1 MAYETITVKT
11 DMRGVAYLYLNRPD
25 KHHALNA
32 QMIAELHE
40 AIENLADNAEVHLV
54 ILGSTH

>member
-11 DMRGVAYLYLNRPD
+11 DIRGVAYLYLNRPD

-40 AIENLADNAEVHLV
+40 ADHRELQVLMLDMALKN
-54 ILGSTH
+54 